1 MQINSRSLDNF
12 CLSFSHSLMGFA
24 GLKKTTAS
32 ATLQYVD
39 PKMHSHTDTLI
50 PPSYVC
56 VCVSVGSGIAGGD
69 CHSRRLLMAAIA
81 RRKFSNRISTENLQ
95 LSKIYS
101 LLRGVVYVTMQ
112 WGLWSC
118 TRCGTEI
125 EMSSLASEL
134 YNRSTYLGNGNG
146 QKSDVKIS
154 LISFFIFHYGI
165 SWTESKIVFS
175 LEFWIK

>member
-1 MQINSRSLDNF
+1 MRKCRQLLTLLFEFFFENLFPTEKCIRSANKLALPRQL
-12 CLSFSHSLMGFA
+12 LSLFLSLSHGIR

-50 PPSYVC
+50 QPSY

-112 WGLWSC
+112 
-118 TRCGTEI
+118 
-125 EMSSLASEL
+125 
-134 YNRSTYLGNGNG
+134 
-146 QKSDVKIS
+146 
-154 LISFFIFHYGI
+154 
-165 SWTESKIVFS
+165 
-175 LEFWIK
+175 

>member
-12 CLSFSHSLMGFA
+12 CLYLSLSLVGIA

-50 PPSYVC
+50 PQSYVC
-56 VCVSVGSGIAGGD
+56 VGVCVGSGIAGGD

-112 WGLWSC
+112 
-118 TRCGTEI
+118 
-125 EMSSLASEL
+125 
-134 YNRSTYLGNGNG
+134 
-146 QKSDVKIS
+146 
-154 LISFFIFHYGI
+154 
-165 SWTESKIVFS
+165 
-175 LEFWIK
+175 